1 MNIIDVVDVHKV
13 YRLGSIEIYALR
25 GVSFSVKKGEFLCIM
40 GPSGSGKTT
49 LLNIIGTLDKP
60 TKGRVIVDG
69 RDITR
74 LRERELTEFRLRKI
88 GFVFQFYNL
97 IPVLTALENVELPM
111 IFAGIPKKERKRRAE
126 YLLRLVGLED
136 RMNHRPDELS
146 GGEQQ
151 RVAIARA
158 LANNPSIILADEPTG
173 ELDTDTSRRVLD
185 VFREV
190 SRAEGV
196 TVIIVTHDPVV
207 AEYADRIIYLR
218 DGKIQ
223 GEKILRGE

>member
-1 MNIIDVVDVHKV
+1 MNIIDVVDVHKI

-196 TVIIVTHDPVV
+196 TVIIVTHDPIV

>member
-196 TVIIVTHDPVV
+196 TVIIVTHDPIV